1 MFTHCPAH
9 VEISRQTSP
18 ALGLRVSCVLS
29 SLFIVSIAIIPA
41 RSVRCPIAQADP
53 TKVVYI
59 GGGGRE
65 RSDRK
70 LCLSTSG
77 CSIRLTF
84 AFLACHVAE
93 NNGDEF
99 PRDSDTFR
107 YPVYSLATT
116 ILLNR
121 SIALC
126 ALLGIRHQP
135 ISRLGIIGA
144 FLLPQFDISAGE
156 GLVILRVATSSIT
169 GGE

>member
-1 MFTHCPAH
+1 MRRPVT
-9 VEISRQTSP
+9 
-18 ALGLRVSCVLS
+18 
-29 SLFIVSIAIIPA
+29 
-41 RSVRCPIAQADP
+41 QADP
-53 TKVVYI
+53 TKVVYA
-59 GGGGRE
+59 GEGDE

-93 NNGDEF
+93 NDGDEF

-156 GLVILRVATSSIT
+156 GLVILCVATSSIT
-169 GGE
+169 GGERYQPRTHLETPRSSTDPKQKSLPQAQWTMGTI